1 MYGFIIINSIEYI
14 VVSMDGGVKGI
25 SRRSM
30 HYG

>member
-1 MYGFIIINSIEYI
+1 
-14 VVSMDGGVKGI
+14 MDGGVKGI